1 MSDLL
6 PTLMDPRG
14 AALLEALMR
23 FGEVE
28 MEKEREKISLMKESL
43 RTNEAALKEKK
54 REQSLLRMLPDKE
67 ALEKLVA
74 DFLEADG
81 NLKNFDAKTMMAVIG
96 ALISPDVLDGN
107 GGGFGSVNG
116 VDINCLANTQN
127 LDKDGAVMTTIEGTK
142 VDGDPDKDGAV
153 MATIEGTKVD
163 GDPDKD
169 EAVTATI
176 GGTKVDPVELIGSET
191 GHSFDPGLIIKPV
204 VVKTQNLNQI
214 GYGFFVGGGAGV
226 DINCLANTQD
236 LDKDG
241 AVMATIEGTKVDG
254 DPDKDGAVTVTI
266 GGTKVD
272 GGAVAATI
280 EGTKVDGE

>member
-191 GHSFDPGLIIKPV
+191 G
-204 VVKTQNLNQI
+204 
-214 GYGFFVGGGAGV
+214 V